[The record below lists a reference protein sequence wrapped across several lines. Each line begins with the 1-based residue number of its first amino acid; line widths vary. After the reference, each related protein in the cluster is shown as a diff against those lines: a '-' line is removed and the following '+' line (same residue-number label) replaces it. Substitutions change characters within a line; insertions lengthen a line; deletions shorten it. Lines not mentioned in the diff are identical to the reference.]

1 MKKITAKI
9 SLLAL
14 VGVLILSGVFWGYK
28 ASGDFYPTYYSGEA
42 ISYGNDVVIGTVNSG
57 FAEIFELRGDNLIK
71 TSRIYPQNGEKDFSD
86 LVFNQKNG
94 RLYLYLVNGRYIY
107 QYDISN
113 SHQPKLIAKT
123 KDNAWDWFYGL
134 SKRGDRIL
142 TIGNQGTKV
151 WNQDLQTVNS
161 HPELENKYQ
170 YNINFDDTTDYVFN
184 LKENKTEVYEIQ
196 GREAVAHSYFNFK
209 GDHFR
214 KAYYD
219 DTHGLFVVDDDSLGK
234 YWVNDLAGKIV
245 KKKEFKHI
253 SDHGYDVDGEDDSRY
268 VYFSDGVGV
277 VKSDK
282 YTLEPVDWLFTTG
295 IGEKQGW
302 AQGLNVVRRSNGKEA
317 IVVFNNNNILV
328 LDSNLEVL
336 DHYDS
341 EKVQGQTYH
350 ELFLALDKGKVESGD
365 SVKLTGGGF
374 GSNETVIITYL
385 DERVGAK
392 TDEKGSFSK
401 RLTMPSVLPT
411 YTSIKAVG
419 QNSGTKR
426 SISIRVK

>member
-1 MKKITAKI
+1 MKKIATKI

-14 VGVLILSGVFWGYK
+14 VGILIFSGVFWGYK
-28 ASGDFYPTYYSGEA
+28 ASGDFYPSYYSGEA

-57 FAEIFELRGDNLIK
+57 FAEIFELRGENLIK
-71 TSRIYPQNGEKDFSD
+71 TSQIHPQNEEKDFSD
-86 LVFNQKNG
+86 LVFNKKNG
-94 RLYLYLVNGRYIY
+94 RLYLYLVNGRYLY

-113 SHQPKLIAKT
+113 SHQPELKGKT

-134 SKRGDRIL
+134 SRKGERIL

-151 WNQDLQTVNS
+151 WNQNLQIINS

-184 LKENKTEVYEIQ
+184 LKENKTEVYKIGDREKKAQ
-196 GREAVAHSYFNFK
+196 GYFNFK

-234 YWVNDLAGKIV
+234 YWINDLAGKIV
-245 KKKEFKHI
+245 KKEEFKHI
-253 SDHGYDVDGEDDSRY
+253 SEHGYDVDGVDDSRY

-282 YTLEPVDWLFTTG
+282 YNLKPVDWLYTTG
-295 IGEKQGW
+295 IGKKQGW
-302 AQGLNVVRRSNGKEA
+302 AQGLNVVRRSNGEEVV
-317 IVVFNNNNILV
+317 VVFNNNNILV

-341 EKVQGQTYH
+341 EKVSGQTYQ
-350 ELFLALDKGKVESGD
+350 ELYLALDKSTAEPGD
-365 SVKLTGGGF
+365 SVKLSGGGF
-374 GSNETVIITYL
+374 GANETVVITYL
-385 DERVGAK
+385 EERASAK

-401 RLTMPSVLPT
+401 RLTIPSVLPT
-411 YTSIKAVG
+411 YTSIKVKG
-419 QNSGTKR
+419 QNSETNR
-426 SISIRVK
+426 SISLRVE